1 MPTAQ
6 IIAIISKECDWVL
19 RYPRIPEI
27 TADSPLDWMSPVDRV
42 CAQMAIDE
50 AFGVELDSD
59 KFDAVDCVADIAGM
73 VAAKQKVCAA

>member
-1 MPTAQ
+1 MTTAQ
-6 IIAIISKECDWVL
+6 IIEIIQAECDWVL

-50 AFGVELDSD
+50 AFGIELPSED
-59 KFDAVDCVADIAGM
+59 FEAADCVADIARLVELRMGV
-73 VAAKQKVCAA
+73 VA